1 MKRLSLL
8 AVALGL
14 LLAGSPAEAAKV
26 SGSGSGLP
34 AVGSEGDCLLVVS
47 GVPGWD
53 ACPGAGSGAPT
64 DATYWT
70 GSANGTLSA
79 EVNLGALGTG
89 LVINTA
95 GTPSIYAGQTCTNQ
109 VVRVLGASGAATCV
123 TITSAFV
130 DSSIA
135 LTGGHLGQF
144 AATTSD
150 QLAEV
155 LSNETG
161 SGGGF
166 VRATA
171 PTIDSPIIATKV
183 NLPSGTALPG
193 SPSAGDVFIVTDDSA
208 AGACD
213 SAAGSARTVCRY
225 NGSAWQAIGDGGAGA
240 GIGGSVGST
249 DNAVPRANGTGGA
262 TLQASGVVIDDSNNV
277 SIPGTI
283 SIGTSGVGVWAPLEG
298 TAPGAGADAGRHNT
312 YFDSA
317 DSLLKSHE
325 NGGSVVTYHSTANPQ
340 TTAST
345 PSANDNDTSIATTAY
360 VQTELTA
367 YASDT
372 VTFTTKTIDCTAASN
387 VCTIYKYM
395 QLDLVGVAAG
405 TAGHVWDDD
414 PLSTT
419 CTAASTAGT
428 NQTRAFC
435 TFPDSD
441 GEYGKQLKLSLPT
454 GYVAGTLQFRV
465 SWKTTGTGNFRP
477 QLQTLC
483 YASDAASDTAYSNST
498 YITAGAGTSGRF
510 NQTAWTTATDTGCD
524 AEETMAIR
532 FSRNR
537 TEASDTLNAT
547 ADVEFVGVRYA
558 VAQ

>member
-14 LLAGSPAEAAKV
+14 LLAGSQVEAAKV

-150 QLAEV
+150 QLAGV

-225 NGSAWQAIGDGGAGA
+225 SGSAWQAIGDGGAGA

-277 SIPGTI
+277 SIPGTL
-283 SIGTSGVGVWAPLEG
+283 SIGTSGIGVWAPLEG

-325 NGGSVVTYHSTANPQ
+325 NGGSVVTYYSTANPQ
-340 TTAST
+340 TT
-345 PSANDNDTSIATTAY
+345 
-360 VQTELTA
+360 
-367 YASDT
+367 
-372 VTFTTKTIDCTAASN
+372 IDCTTAGN
-387 VCTIYKYM
+387 VCTVYKYM
-395 QLDLVGVAAG
+395 QLDLVGVAGG

-454 GYVAGTLQFRV
+454 GYVAGSLQYRV

-477 QLQTLC
+477 RLQTLC

-498 YITAGAGTSGRF
+498 YITAAAGTSARF
-510 NQTAWTTATDTGCD
+510 NQTAWTTVTDTGCD
-524 AEETMAIR
+524 PEETMAIR

-537 TEASDTLNAT
+537 TEGSDTLNST